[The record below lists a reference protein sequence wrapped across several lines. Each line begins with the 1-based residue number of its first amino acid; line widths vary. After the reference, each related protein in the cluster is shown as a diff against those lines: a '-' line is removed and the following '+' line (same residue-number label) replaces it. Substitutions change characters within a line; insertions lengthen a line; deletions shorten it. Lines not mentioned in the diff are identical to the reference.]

1 MIPSLQEL
9 CAKKLCDSKGH
20 TMKELSQNLNHMCF
34 DKVLQLKAE
43 EDFQIWKHRFAY
55 IAVEIKKDTIE
66 DIYAE
71 PTMVCGDYF
80 IDVWVKFK
88 DEDDYTILTQLG
100 DEQYDYYFEYCKN
113 NGLVHGDF

>member
-1 MIPSLQEL
+1 MIPSLQDI
-9 CAKKLCDSKGH
+9 CSKKLCDSKGH

-55 IAVEIKKDTIE
+55 IAVEIKKDIIE